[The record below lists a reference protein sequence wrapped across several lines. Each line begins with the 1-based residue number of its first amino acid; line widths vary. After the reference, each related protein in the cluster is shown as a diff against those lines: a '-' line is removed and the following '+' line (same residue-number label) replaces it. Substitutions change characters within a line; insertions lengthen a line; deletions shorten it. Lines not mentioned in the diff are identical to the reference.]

1 MIIIFTDLKVMLKGE
16 MSTLEKMK
24 MLFWIVDVEKQDD
37 FELSAFPMSYV
48 IDCLILFY
56 LIKRNSLTILDARC
70 ILKTL
75 VESRNSDELRQISTE
90 FPKNIN
96 SRALRCSFLYSK
108 CYFILHSCLA
118 CIGMKNYCPDITFDG
133 VFFQKM
139 YALNVLNENEDEEQ
153 TLVADEIVAEPTTT
167 VDEQN
172 VSKTETEIIPG
183 DSGLSQTEI
192 IDLFR
197 KIVQEAQA

>member
-1 MIIIFTDLKVMLKGE
+1 
-16 MSTLEKMK
+16 
-24 MLFWIVDVEKQDD
+24 
-37 FELSAFPMSYV
+37 
-48 IDCLILFY
+48 
-56 LIKRNSLTILDARC
+56 
-70 ILKTL
+70 
-75 VESRNSDELRQISTE
+75 
-90 FPKNIN
+90 
-96 SRALRCSFLYSK
+96 
-108 CYFILHSCLA
+108 
-118 CIGMKNYCPDITFDG
+118 MKNYCPDITFDG

-153 TLVADEIVAEPTTT
+153 TLVPDEIVAEPTTT